1 MLLPLHQDEWKLL
14 VNTNYQEVMKT
25 LMSLVTAS
33 LVLPLFLIRTFLGVR
48 EGESIAHHLRPWGYI
63 SWGSMFL
70 SLACG
75 MSFFFASAKFLKV
88 VSGGTE
94 TWTQATYET
103 LRDFSIWGAAGFFG
117 VGLVAL
123 LGFFTQSHISK
134 GDSR

>member
-1 MLLPLHQDEWKLL
+1 MLLPLPQDAWKVP
-14 VNTNYQEVMKT
+14 VNANYQEVMKT

-48 EGESIAHHLRPWGYI
+48 EGEPIAHHLRPWAYI
-63 SWGSMFL
+63 SWGSMLL

-94 TWTQATYET
+94 TWPEKTFENI
-103 LRDFSIWGAAGFFG
+103 RDFSVWGAVGFFG
-117 VGLVAL
+117 VGLCAL
-123 LGFFTQSHISK
+123 LLFFK